1 MHAIDRITYVSTH
14 RRESL
19 LRYFTISLILI
30 CGSVTR
36 AADKPNLLFLFA
48 DDQAYHTIHA
58 MGNDE
63 IRTPNLDRLFK
74 RGTSFTHAHNQGGWN
89 GAICIA
95 SRTML
100 NTGLYLWHAHAVD
113 TKLKTEWV
121 PQKRLW
127 AQQLSSAGYQTFFS
141 GKWHVK
147 ADADSVFEVARNVRG
162 GMPNQTAAG
171 YNRPISRD
179 DDAWKPWDR
188 SFEGFWKGGKHWSEV
203 LGDDGVEYMN
213 IAARDERPFF
223 MYLAFNAPH
232 DPRQSPK
239 EFVDMYPADRIAVP
253 ASFLPEYPY
262 DIGSNRIRDEK
273 LAPFPR
279 TQFAVQVNRQEYYA
293 IITHMD
299 QQIGRI
305 LDALEETGQAENT
318 WIIFTAD
325 HGLGCGNHGLL
336 GKQNMFDHSMR
347 VPFAVVGPGV
357 EADRRIG
364 MRIYLQDAMATT
376 LELAGATIPDHVE
389 FNSLLPFLE
398 SGSEQVTGTV
408 YGGYTETQRSVTVDH
423 EKLVLYP
430 KINVSLL
437 FDLNEDPDERRDLSS
452 RDGSHARKKVLFREF
467 LTQQKVV
474 GDRLNVTNAF
484 PELAAP

>member
-1 MHAIDRITYVSTH
+1 MRHFTFSIVLLCS
-14 RRESL
+14 SL
-19 LRYFTISLILI
+19 SR
-30 CGSVTR
+30 G
-36 AADKPNLLFLFA
+36 DDQPNLLFLFA

-63 IRTPNLDRLFK
+63 ISTPNLDRLFAS
-74 RGTSFTHAHNQGGWN
+74 GTTFTHAHNQGGWN
-89 GAICIA
+89 GAVCIA

-113 TKLKTEWV
+113 TKLKAEWV
-121 PQKRLW
+121 PQKKLW
-127 AQQLSSAGYQTFFS
+127 AQQLASAGYQTFFS

-147 ADADSVFEVARNVRG
+147 ADAQTVFEVARNVRG
-162 GMPNQTAAG
+162 GMPNQTDAG
-171 YNRPISRD
+171 YNRPASRD
-179 DDAWKPWDR
+179 DNAWKPWDT

-213 IAARDERPFF
+213 IAANDERPFF

-239 EFVDMYPADRIAVP
+239 EFVDMYPVENISVP

-262 DIGSNRIRDEK
+262 EIGSNRIRDEK

-279 TQFAVQVNRQEYYA
+279 TQYAVQVNRQEYYA

-299 QQIGRI
+299 KQIGRI
-305 LDALEETGQAENT
+305 LDALEATGQADNT

-347 VPFAVVGPGV
+347 VPFTIVGPGV

-364 MRIYLQDAMATT
+364 QRIYLQDAMATT
-376 LELAGATIPDHVE
+376 LDLAGISMPEHVE
-389 FNSLLPFLE
+389 FRSLLPALK
-398 SGSEQVTGTV
+398 SGMTDVTGTV
-408 YGGYTETQRSVTVDH
+408 YGAYTETQRSVTVGQQ
-423 EKLVLYP
+423 KLVLYP

-437 FDLNEDPDERRDLSS
+437 FDLKEDPDERRDLSS
-452 RDGSHARKKVLFREF
+452 RDGSHARKSQLFQEF
-467 LTQQKVV
+467 LVQQTIV
-474 GDRLNVTNAF
+474 GDSLDVKAAF
-484 PELAAP
+484 PELATP